1 MKTNSSILT
10 LLITSRATVF
20 TSYPALASPVV
31 TTLTPGEVSWLHWHE
46 ARLVLI
52 DTHDAQA
59 VINRELPDRDRV
71 ILISLGGP
79 AHGAWADAVR
89 LHAERILV
97 LPAAEDYL
105 TRRIASESASGA
117 LTLAVIGPSE
127 EAAHM
132 AAALAMAAAAMGLA
146 TALLEL
152 RTATTPIQTRL
163 AGCAEHLPSL
173 LGGDIV
179 GFTPGARGYV
189 TTDILARTLARLAT
203 SRELIVIDCAE
214 ADDPASILAINA
226 ADEVVRLDHAGGTW
240 P

>member
-1 MKTNSSILT
+1 MKTDSSILT
-10 LLITSRATVF
+10 LLITTRSMEF
-20 TSYPALASPVV
+20 TLYAAFAAPMV
-31 TTLTPGEVSWLHWHE
+31 TTRTPGEVSWMQWHE

-52 DTHDAQA
+52 DTHDADA
-59 VINRELPDRDRV
+59 VISRELPARDRV
-71 ILISLGGP
+71 ILISLGQT

-89 LHAERILV
+89 LHAERVLV

-105 TRRIASESASGA
+105 SRRVASECAPGA
-117 LTLAVIGPSE
+117 LTLAVIGPPD

-152 RTATTPIQTRL
+152 RTTTTPIQNRL
-163 AGCAEHLPSL
+163 ATCAEHLPIQ

-179 GFTPGARGYV
+179 GFTPGERGQIP
-189 TTDILARTLARLAT
+189 TDILARTLARLAT
-203 SRELIVIDCAE
+203 SRELIVIDCAR

-226 ADEVVRLDHAGGTW
+226 ADEVIRLEPGRTG